1 MTHTIT
7 PADISGNNLL
17 MVAGGGLVS
26 GILTALLPALVN
38 NVFGTNGGFA
48 LVQFRVAL
56 TALPF
61 AVLVFVLVRRF
72 SRNAWWAALIAA
84 IVTMIAFVCAVDAA
98 ILVEGNTGEAPRAMR
113 YLLAGLTGG
122 LVGTAVMA
130 FGIALLPAG
139 PRQPVAWW
147 PMLITGAFLGTLL
160 ALDDALGLDKIA
172 FLYPLW
178 QAAVAVRLATILRRS

>member
-1 MTHTIT
+1 MTQAIAS
-7 PADISGNNLL
+7 ADISRNNLL
-17 MVAGGGLVS
+17 MVAAGGLVS
-26 GILTALLPALVN
+26 GILTSLLPALVDSI
-38 NVFGTNGGFA
+38 VGTNGKFP
-48 LVQFRVAL
+48 LVQFRLAL
-56 TALPF
+56 IALPF
-61 AVLVFVLVRRF
+61 AVLVFILVRCY
-72 SRNAWWAALIAA
+72 SRNASWAALIAA

-98 ILVEGNTGEAPRAMR
+98 IFVEGNTGDAPRAMR

-139 PRQPVAWW
+139 PRQPAAWW
-147 PMLITGAFLGTLL
+147 PMLITGALLGTLL

-178 QAAVAVRLATILRRS
+178 QAAVALRLATILRRS